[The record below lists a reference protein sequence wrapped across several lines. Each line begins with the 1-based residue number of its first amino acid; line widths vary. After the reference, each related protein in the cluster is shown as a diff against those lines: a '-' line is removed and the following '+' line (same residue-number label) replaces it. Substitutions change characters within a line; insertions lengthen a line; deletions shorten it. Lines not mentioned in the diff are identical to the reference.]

1 MLEYTIQTIVNLGET
16 LLMFVDSGLSLG
28 LWVLV
33 GFLVY
38 SVFSTM
44 KPKKK

>member
-1 MLEYTIQTIVNLGET
+1 MLEYTMQTIINLGET

-38 SVFSTM
+38 SVFRTM
-44 KPKKK
+44 RSKKK